1 MGDSLPPTASLV
13 ALVPL
18 LGLAACKATPDE
30 RHHMPQASPERGRLA
45 MERVGCGAC
54 HSIPGIWPEG
64 RAGPSLHDFAGQG
77 LIAGRLPNRPDVLA
91 GFVRNAPHW
100 LPGTAMPA
108 MPLSEEEARDV
119 AAYLYT
125 LGDR

>member
-1 MGDSLPPTASLV
+1 MTSATIV

-30 RHHMPQASPERGRLA
+30 RHHMPQANAERGRLA
-45 MERVGCGAC
+45 MERAGCGAC
-54 HSIPGIWPEG
+54 HAIPGVWPQG
-64 RAGPSLHDFAGQG
+64 VVGPRLAGFAEQN
-77 LIAGRLPNRPDVLA
+77 LIGGSLPNRPDVLA
-91 GFVRNAPHW
+91 GFVRNAPLW
-100 LPGTAMPA
+100 LPEAGMPA

-125 LGDR
+125 LKGH